1 MGQRAERFA
10 NSIQRELVE
19 LIRDVKDPRVQ
30 SATLVTVTHVRV
42 SDDFGVANVKISVI
56 PGEGSGFEA
65 KQVVWGLRRAAG
77 FLHNEVGR
85 RLHAKKIPELR
96 FFLDETEERAGKI
109 DELLREVGKEPP
121 VGASSDAADAGGL
134 PAASPLALPDGGA
147 PTDEAHEPD
156 DEQDDDDGYDSDD
169 DA

>member
-121 VGASSDAADAGGL
+121 VGASSDVADADAHGEGL
-134 PAASPLALPDGGA
+134 PAASPSAAPDDVA
-147 PTDEAHEPD
+147 PTDEEAEN
-156 DEQDDDDGYDSDD
+156 DDDDGYDSDD